1 MRVGSAKAVA
11 LGGILAALATVIMCL
26 GGLIPVATFVCPA
39 LCLVILYLVCHLCG
53 KRIGWAWYGAVSIL
67 AVLLGPDKEAAA
79 VFAFLGWYPIVKPYL
94 EKWPLSLMW
103 KLLFF
108 NIALAVMYWLLLSV
122 FGLAEIAQEYAE
134 FGLISG
140 AIMVLLG
147 NATFVLLDLLLN
159 KIKNRL
165 R

>member
-1 MRVGSAKAVA
+1 MRLGAAKKVA
-11 LGGILAALATVIMCL
+11 LGGIMAALATVIMCL

-39 LCLVILYLVCHLCG
+39 LCLAILYLVCNLCG

-67 AVLLGPDKEAAA
+67 SVLLGPNKEAAA
-79 VFAFLGWYPIVKPYL
+79 VFAFLGWYPILKPYL
-94 EKWPLSLMW
+94 EKWPLSMLW

-108 NIALAVMYWLLLSV
+108 NAALAVMYFLLLYV
-122 FGLAEIAQEYAE
+122 LGLEQVAREYADFE
-134 FGLISG
+134 LVS
-140 AIMVLLG
+140 AVIMALLG

-165 R
+165 I

>member
-1 MRVGSAKAVA
+1 
-11 LGGILAALATVIMCL
+11 
-26 GGLIPVATFVCPA
+26 
-39 LCLVILYLVCHLCG
+39 
-53 KRIGWAWYGAVSIL
+53 
-67 AVLLGPDKEAAA
+67 
-79 VFAFLGWYPIVKPYL
+79 
-94 EKWPLSLMW
+94 MW

-159 KIKNRL
+159 KIKNRFV
-165 R
+165 

>member
-26 GGLIPVATFVCPA
+26 GGLIPVATFVCPV

-79 VFAFLGWYPIVKPYL
+79 VFAFLGWYPIVKHYL

>member
-26 GGLIPVATFVCPA
+26 GGLIPVATFVCPV

-67 AVLLGPDKEAAA
+67 AVLLGADKEAAA

-108 NIALAVMYWLLLSV
+108 NIALAVTYWLLLSV

-147 NATFVLLDLLLN
+147 NATFALLDLLLN